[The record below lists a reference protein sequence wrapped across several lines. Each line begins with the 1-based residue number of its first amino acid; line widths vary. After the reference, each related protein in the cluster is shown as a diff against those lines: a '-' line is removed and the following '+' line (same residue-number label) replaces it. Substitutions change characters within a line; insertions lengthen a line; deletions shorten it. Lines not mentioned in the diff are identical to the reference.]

1 MPAHARVR
9 RGETAVVANA
19 AAVAQWGGSRAV
31 RGAARASDVAA
42 AAAAAAA
49 TARLATATAAT
60 AIGAAKAAGR
70 TAAWPGALALLE
82 GLGLHTQHVGTAV

>member
-1 MPAHARVR
+1 
-9 RGETAVVANA
+9 VVANA

-31 RGAARASDVAA
+31 RGAARASDVAAA